1 MTMEQYYGTGRRK
14 RSVARVF
21 LRPGSGKIEIN
32 KRDLSEYFKRDIYKI
47 IIQEALEITD
57 KLDSFDVF
65 ATVKGGGTTGQAGAL
80 RHGLARALVSFSEDY
95 RIPLRK
101 AGLLTRDAREVERKK
116 YGLKGA
122 RARFQFSKR

>member
-1 MTMEQYYGTGRRK
+1 MEQYYGTGRRK

-21 LRPGSGKIEIN
+21 LRPGSGKIIIN
-32 KRDLSEYFKRDIYKI
+32 KRDFTEFFKRDIYKI
-47 IIQEALEITD
+47 VVKEPLEITEQAD
-57 KLDSFDVF
+57 NFDVF

-80 RHGLARALVSFSEDY
+80 RHGLARALVNFNEEN
-95 RIPLRK
+95 RPALRK
-101 AGLLTRDAREVERKK
+101 AGMLTRDAREVERKK

>member
-1 MTMEQYYGTGRRK
+1 MEQYYGTGRRK

>member
-1 MTMEQYYGTGRRK
+1 MEQYYGTGRRK

-21 LRPGSGKIEIN
+21 LRPGNGKIVVN
-32 KRDLSEYFKRDIYKI
+32 KRELSDYFKRDIYKI
-47 IIQEALEITD
+47 IIKEPLAVTE
-57 KLDSFDVF
+57 KLADFDVI

-80 RHGLARALVSFSEDY
+80 RHGLARALVNFSEEY
-95 RIPLRK
+95 RTPLRK

-122 RARFQFSKR
+122 RARYQFSKR

>member
-1 MTMEQYYGTGRRK
+1 MEQYYGTGRRK

-21 LRPGSGKIEIN
+21 LRPGSGKILVNRRE
-32 KRDLSEYFKRDIYKI
+32 LSDYFKRDIYKI
-47 IIQEALEITD
+47 IIREPLAIAE

-80 RHGLARALVSFSEDY
+80 RHGLARALVNYSEEF
-95 RIPLRK
+95 RPPLRK

-122 RARFQFSKR
+122 RARYQFSKR

>member
-1 MTMEQYYGTGRRK
+1 MEQYYGTGRRK

-21 LRPGSGKIEIN
+21 LRPGSGKIVVN
-32 KRDLSEYFKRDIYKI
+32 KRELSDYFKRDIYKI
-47 IIQEALEITD
+47 IIREPLKVAE
-57 KLDSFDVF
+57 KLDTFDVF

-80 RHGLARALVSFSEDY
+80 RHGLARALVNYSEEF
-95 RIPLRK
+95 RTPLRK

-122 RARFQFSKR
+122 RARYQFSKR